1 MKKVVLVVLVAV
13 LVAVGFAYAAANT
26 VPVTGAGDGNEAIS
40 GYEVTNVHYI
50 LDDDNNP
57 ATIDRVTFTITPIT
71 TGVPAPTTVKITLKD
86 ESTTWHPCTSTD
98 GGSSW
103 TCSVGG
109 AVTVSDADQLRVV
122 AAQ

>member
-1 MKKVVLVVLVAV
+1 MKKIILIVLVAV
-13 LVAVGFAYAAANT
+13 LFAVGFAYAAANT

-57 ATIDRVTFTITPIT
+57 ATIDRVTFTITPIS
-71 TGVPAPTTVKITLKD
+71 GGLAPTTVKITLVSG
-86 ESTTWHPCTSTD
+86 STTWYPCNGS
-98 GGSSW
+98 GSSW
-103 TCSVGG
+103 SCSVGG
-109 AVTVSDADQLRVV
+109 AVSVFAADQLRVV